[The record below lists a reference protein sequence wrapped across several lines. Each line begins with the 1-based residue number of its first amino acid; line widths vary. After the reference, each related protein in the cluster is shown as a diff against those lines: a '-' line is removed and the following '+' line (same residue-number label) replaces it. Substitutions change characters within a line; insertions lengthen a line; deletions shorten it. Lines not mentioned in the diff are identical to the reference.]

1 MRKVLSCE
9 FNLDTACVE
18 LRLDDGTL
26 LSIDCTAVENEVA
39 NSMYQRSELDWL
51 IYNDPL
57 SYAELILNGE
67 PELYLKAVT
76 EYGHFDIVLAD
87 FLKQNSISK
96 NQLSEK
102 ANLQR
107 TQLNSYC
114 KNNIKR
120 PDLDVL
126 ARICYALNCE
136 LSDIIRYVHPNERN
150 GEKGNG

>member
-1 MRKVLSCE
+1 M
-9 FNLDTACVE
+9 
-18 LRLDDGTL
+18 DGPC
-26 LSIDCTAVENEVA
+26 D
-39 NSMYQRSELDWL
+39 
-51 IYNDPL
+51 
-57 SYAELILNGE
+57 
-67 PELYLKAVT
+67 
-76 EYGHFDIVLAD
+76 YGHFDIVLAD
-87 FLKQNSISK
+87 FLKKNSISK

-136 LSDIIRYVHPNERN
+136 LSDIIRYVYPNERN

>member
-1 MRKVLSCE
+1 MAALITSLKVMPLKVS
-9 FNLDTACVE
+9 FNFP
-18 LRLDDGTL
+18 
-26 LSIDCTAVENEVA
+26 NF
-39 NSMYQRSELDWL
+39 N
-51 IYNDPL
+51 
-57 SYAELILNGE
+57 
-67 PELYLKAVT
+67 
-76 EYGHFDIVLAD
+76 FLA
-87 FLKQNSISK
+87 IG
-96 NQLSEK
+96 